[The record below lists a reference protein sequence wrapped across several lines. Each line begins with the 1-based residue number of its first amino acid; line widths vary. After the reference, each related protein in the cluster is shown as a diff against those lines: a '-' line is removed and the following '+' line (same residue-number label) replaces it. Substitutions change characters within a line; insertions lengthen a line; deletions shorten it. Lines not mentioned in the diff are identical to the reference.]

1 MSPENET
8 PGPSPEHSTPD
19 PETPG
24 SSPERADLELLR
36 LAEQLA
42 DDVDLETGAPSI
54 ETQRPELADDIAALR
69 SLDSVFRKLRANE
82 VAWNSVTILPSGPI
96 AAAPRF
102 HPHPIDA
109 TGRYTI
115 DAEAGRGGMG
125 VVYRARDLAL
135 DRTVAIKLVPPR
147 LSSSTRHLSRLT
159 QEARLLASLNHPNV
173 ATIHGLE
180 TTNDGERFLVL
191 EWVEGETLAA
201 RLARGPLSRT
211 EAIEL
216 GVQLA
221 DALTAAHEGRVV
233 HLDLKPAN
241 LMITPQGRLKVL
253 DFGLA
258 RRDTPSP
265 ERGDRGADTD
275 KSSESSLGGT
285 WGYVSPERLLEP
297 GDHRADIFAFGCV
310 LFECLTGRPA
320 FAGSTVAE
328 IQNRLLNGAPD
339 WALLPSDA
347 RVDLQEL
354 IERCVEK
361 RPDRRPESMASI
373 LRVLDGLRSETRR
386 RLPSRSDPARNQ
398 LPRPRTP
405 FIGRDEAVASCLG
418 RLERPGLLTIVGIGG
433 IGKSR
438 LALAVATRWLE
449 REQGPV
455 YFADLTPLPNEPAEL
470 EAGIAALLGVRDR
483 PNQTTLDGI
492 AEALVESGTLL
503 VLDNCEQASAALI
516 GVITRVR
523 ETLPDLRVLVTSR
536 IPFSGSDDEVLR
548 LDPLSVPTDADL
560 DDPERLRNN
569 DAVRLFLHHIHRIRP
584 ALEILDSGLTS
595 IGVISR
601 RVGGLPLA
609 LELAAARTRV
619 LGLHEIEERLDEQL
633 NFLRE
638 GGPASGPRR
647 TLGVTIE
654 WSADQLSARER
665 RLFQALSVFTPSC
678 DLEGLSAVSP
688 DPLDEFQ
695 ILDVVAGLSQKSLL
709 QVESVPGGASRYR
722 LLEPIRQ
729 FASKELSET
738 GEDEDVRR
746 RHANHFLA
754 LAERAEVA
762 LYGASQAEWLERLER
777 DRDNL
782 ALALSYWAEQG
793 DGRLRA
799 ARMVAALYRF
809 WTVRGHIQEG
819 LKWTQR
825 ILSLPEDASLLLRA
839 RVTFAHA
846 FLLFYAYGT
855 NRDTLAARFEDALA
869 LFRNAGDRQGMARCL
884 SALGIEFNS
893 LGDHERGM
901 HALTEAREHYAA
913 VGDFRGLATVA
924 NNMGLSH
931 WLRHDVAQ
939 ATPLIEESYRLHAQS
954 GDRQARANAA
964 LNLAF
969 LIIRAVDLER
979 GRVLVEECADILRNL
994 EDQGTTRAGLLL
1006 CTAELATREGDS
1018 RAAVWFFGA
1027 ADARLA
1033 EIDLELTDLDPWW
1046 YEHDLRYAEARMS
1059 LGAGDGA
1066 VVDVSVDPEV
1076 GADTH
1081 VNADAELGVDPEVGA
1096 DNEADVLYEAGR
1108 DSRPEETVRQILTW
1122 LNSPESPFPPTTL
1135 R

>member
-1 MSPENET
+1 MTVLHET
-8 PGPSPEHSTPD
+8 VEVARPVE
-19 PETPG
+19 
-24 SSPERADLELLR
+24 
-36 LAEQLA
+36 
-42 DDVDLETGAPSI
+42 DVFAYISDFTTTEEWDATATS
-54 ETQRPELADDIAALR
+54 A
-69 SLDSVFRKLRANE
+69 RKLSPGAIAVGTQFE
-82 VAWNSVTILPSGPI
+82 VVCALPVGSVTLLYTMEKLQDNALIVLNGRCAFFEVRDTITLS
-96 AAAPRF
+96 RT
-102 HPHPIDA
+102 A
-109 TGRYTI
+109 TGTLI
-115 DAEAGRGGMG
+115 DYQAEFRF
-125 VVYRARDLAL
+125 
-135 DRTVAIKLVPPR
+135 KPLV
-147 LSSSTRHLSRLT
+147 SS
-159 QEARLLASLNHPNV
+159 
-173 ATIHGLE
+173 
-180 TTNDGERFLVL
+180 
-191 EWVEGETLAA
+191 LAA
-201 RLARGPLSRT
+201 RSSKGMQNMGRESVAGLAQALEDKFQLKEPSRFTRAADRLVLPGVMMFSRMGYTRGRKHFNPMSASVKNKHMLITGASSG
-211 EAIEL
+211 L
-216 GVQLA
+216 GYA
-221 DALTAAHEGRVV
+221 AALE
-233 HLDLKPAN
+233 
-241 LMITPQGRLKVL
+241 
-253 DFGLA
+253 LA
-258 RRDTPSP
+258 RRGAALTLVM
-265 ERGDRGADTD
+265 RDRRKA
-275 KSSESSLGGT
+275 E
-285 WGYVSPERLLEP
+285 
-297 GDHRADIFAFGCV
+297 
-310 LFECLTGRPA
+310 
-320 FAGSTVAE
+320 STVAE

-339 WALLPSDA
+339 WALLPSDTGA
-347 RVDLQEL
+347 DLQEL

-449 REQGPV
+449 RKQGPV

-729 FASKELSET
+729 FARKELSET

-1066 VVDVSVDPEV
+1066 VVDVSVDLEV

-1122 LNSPESPFPPTTL
+1122 LSSPESPSPPTTL